1 VLESKYILISQMNY
15 VDPELE
21 IDNPSDPIHA
31 GQIFAEMLGA
41 ACHPEFFD
49 HADVEVCS
57 PPSALL
63 M

>member
-1 VLESKYILISQMNY
+1 MNY